1 MKTIVI
7 VIASLVLAKA
17 AVAAAPEAAA
27 WSSDAPVRG
36 EMSSFERGFL
46 RMLTRSNDAPVQ
58 LTLRNELDAV
68 DLLVAKA
75 LAADARCA
83 LRPGSRRR

>member
-1 MKTIVI
+1 MQTIVI
-7 VIASLVLAKA
+7 VIASLALAKA
-17 AVAAAPEAAA
+17 AAAAPEAAE

-36 EMSSFERGFL
+36 EISSFERGFL
-46 RMLTRSNDAPVQ
+46 RMLTKSNDAPVQ

-83 LRPGSRRR
+83 LRPGSPRR

>member
-7 VIASLVLAKA
+7 VIASLALAKA
-17 AVAAAPEAAA
+17 AAAAAPEAAE

-46 RMLTRSNDAPVQ
+46 RMLTRSNDAPVP

-75 LAADARCA
+75 LAADAQCA

>member
-7 VIASLVLAKA
+7 VIASLALAKA
-17 AVAAAPEAAA
+17 AVAAAPEAGA

-36 EMSSFERGFL
+36 DMSSFERGFL

-83 LRPGSRRR
+83 LRPVSRRR